1 MKGILEEKVRAH
13 LGRFGFPQ
21 QKADTQIAKLSG
33 GEKARLLFALMTREA
48 PHILMLDE
56 PTNHLDIDSREAL
69 IQAIN
74 GYEGAVILISH
85 DPHLI
90 ELTADRLLLV
100 DDGACRAFDGD
111 LDDYRK
117 LLLEKRRAERSD
129 KTERESGL
137 SKKDQRR
144 AAAELRA
151 ALAPL
156 KRKVDN
162 AEKLIARL
170 TRERQA
176 LEIKIADPELYN
188 GPADNVTKLQKDLGD
203 IQKKLSA
210 AEETWM
216 EAHEALEA
224 AESEAAS
231 AA

>member
-1 MKGILEEKVRAH
+1 
-13 LGRFGFPQ
+13 
-21 QKADTQIAKLSG
+21 
-33 GEKARLLFALMTREA
+33 MTREA

-74 GYEGAVILISH
+74 EYEGAVILISH

-100 DDGACRAFDGD
+100 DGGACRPFDGD
-111 LDDYRK
+111 LEDYRK

-129 KTERESGL
+129 RTERESGL

-156 KRKVDN
+156 KRKADD
-162 AEKLIARL
+162 AEKLIAKL

-176 LEIKIADPELYN
+176 LEVKMADPDLYN
-188 GPADNVTKLQKDLGD
+188 GPADKVTKLQKDLGD
-203 IQKKLSA
+203 IQKKISA
-210 AEETWM
+210 AEDTWM

-224 AESEAAS
+224 AESEATG